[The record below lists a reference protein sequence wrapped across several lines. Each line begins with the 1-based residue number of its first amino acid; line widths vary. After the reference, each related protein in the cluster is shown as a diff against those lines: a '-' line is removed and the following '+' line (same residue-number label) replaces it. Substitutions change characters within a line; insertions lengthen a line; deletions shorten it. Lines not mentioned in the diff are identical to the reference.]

1 MPFSKNDM
9 IVINYFE
16 MKLEKNLDSNKKGDK
31 GTEQLS
37 AINELLWW
45 TVRDEISD
53 IEKTKQRNNLQEN
66 NPNTYIFGSLRDRT
80 LIKMH

>member
-37 AINELLWW
+37 AIKELL
-45 TVRDEISD
+45 
-53 IEKTKQRNNLQEN
+53 
-66 NPNTYIFGSLRDRT
+66 
-80 LIKMH
+80 